1 MASGFGAYTDHFGI
15 LAITS
20 GGGTLADVLEITGSS
35 KTPDAMSRAEAT
47 DENGDPAAATW
58 YGNTAGELFDAS
70 NTFVCKSGSFS
81 TDVLQCGELTAGSVV
96 TSIEISTSND
106 GWPQITVSGKLG
118 AQAITAPSGFLN
130 TWTFPAVTVTG
141 AKRAQLLGFTVGSD
155 GALTGSSLSGAVDL
169 AQQEDGEGE
178 PVAHGVSGGLL
189 TQTAQLVYV
198 SGAPTWTKGGSFTET
213 QSPGSDESQASY
225 ITTSAT
231 AEAIWSRDVDPA

>member
-20 GGGTLADVLEITGSS
+20 GEGTLADVLEITAST
-35 KTPDAMSRAEAT
+35 KTPDPMSRAEAT
-47 DENGDPAAATW
+47 DANGDPAAATW
-58 YGNTAGELFDAS
+58 YGNTAGELYDAS
-70 NTFVCKSGSFS
+70 TTFVCKSGSFS

-118 AQAITAPSGFLN
+118 AETIVAPSGLLN
-130 TWTFPAVTVTG
+130 TWTFPEITITG
-141 AKRAQLLGFTVGSD
+141 AKRAQLLGFTVGAD
-155 GALTGSSLSGAVDL
+155 CALTGSSLSGTIDL

-189 TQTAQLVYV
+189 TQSVELVYV
-198 SGAPTWTKGGSFTET
+198 SDAPTWTKGGEFTET
-213 QSPGSDESQASY
+213 QAPGSDESQAAY
-225 ITTSAT
+225 LTTSAA
-231 AEAIWSRDVDPA
+231 AEAVWERDASV

>member
-20 GGGTLADVLEITGSS
+20 GEGTLADVLEITGSS
-35 KTPDAMSRAEAT
+35 KTPDAQSRAEAT
-47 DENGDPAAATW
+47 DANGDPAAATW
-58 YGNTAGELFDAS
+58 YGNTAGELYDAS

-81 TDVLQCGELTAGSVV
+81 TAVLKCGELTAGSVV

-118 AQAITAPSGFLN
+118 AETIVAPTGLKN

-141 AKRAQLLGFTVGSD
+141 AKRAQLLGFTVGTD

-198 SGAPTWTKGGSFTET
+198 SGAPTWTKGASFTET
-213 QSPGSDESQASY
+213 QAPGSDESQASY

-231 AEAIWSRDVDPA
+231 AEAIWSRDA